1 MSDKVNVQALE
12 RAIAVAE
19 GVEAQVGYDI
29 LLAAA
34 KRFVRSQKAGPL
46 DNGVTPTQVVE
57 VPKSLGE
64 QSITEMESQLRRH
77 ARIAD
82 FMGHTTAQERGT
94 SLAET

>member
-1 MSDKVNVQALE
+1 MADKVNVQALE

-34 KRFVRSQKAGPL
+34 KRFVRSQKADPL
-46 DNGVTPTQVVE
+46 DNGVTTTQVVE

-77 ARIAD
+77 ARIVGS
-82 FMGHTTAQERGT
+82 MGHTTVRERDTSPAGT
-94 SLAET
+94 

>member
-34 KRFVRSQKAGPL
+34 KRFVRSQKASPL

-82 FMGHTTAQERGT
+82 FMGHTTVRERDTSPAGT
-94 SLAET
+94 